1 MKTIVTLSLSLFI
14 TGAFAQFGNF
24 GGGNVF
30 NTTKQVRKTVQ
41 NPVGKTKEVVVG
53 KSETA
58 GKVNNSI
65 ENAWKKHIEE
75 QERAHK
81 QVMKEETEEERKA
94 AAQYTSYKDLS
105 RLTFGQYKFSLD
117 EQVGESVIE
126 MIDLHMPD
134 SVDLLVL
141 IDNTGSMKP
150 AINSVKKMTNMLLS
164 SLPAG
169 STMGAASFNDK
180 KTDPKHWYKSQTL
193 VADYKAATGFVNSI
207 SAYGGGDKAESM
219 YDGIAKAIKE
229 NTWSKKDRAI
239 IVISDAPPLTMTDR
253 TDHQHADIIS
263 MCQKNDI
270 NLYTIQCK

>member
-1 MKTIVTLSLSLFI
+1 MKTITTISCMLFL
-14 TGAFAQFGNF
+14 TGAFAQFGNL
-24 GGGNVF
+24 GGGNVL

-41 NPVGKTKEVVVG
+41 NPTGAAKDIVVG
-53 KSETA
+53 RSETA
-58 GKVNNSI
+58 GKVNNTI
-65 ENAWKKHIEE
+65 ENAWNKHIEE

-81 QVMKEETEEERKA
+81 QVMKEETEAERKA

-105 RLTFGQYKFSLD
+105 KLTFGQYKFSLD

-150 AINSVKKMTNMLLS
+150 AISSVKRMTNMILS
-164 SLPAG
+164 SLPTG
-169 STMGAASFNDK
+169 SSMGAASFNDK

-193 VADYKAATGFVNSI
+193 VSDYKKATGFVNGI

-219 YDGIAKAIKE
+219 YDGIATAIKE
-229 NTWSKKDRAI
+229 NKWTKKDRAI
-239 IVISDAPPLTMTDR
+239 IVISDAPPLTMSDR
-253 TDHQHADIIS
+253 TDHQHADIVS
-263 MCQKNDI
+263 LCQKNDI